1 MKGFS
6 SFAKDN
12 PKTLG
17 EKLKVSDGLGAWIDD
32 FQKSDAPQFKNADK
46 EKRRNMAIAAFTSAG
61 GKLDEDD
68 PCWSTHKQVGMK
80 KKGNKMV
87 PNCVPKENVDLGFK
101 SFLGEAPIDVPNFQ
115 GDEVSFA
122 LDVLSKIDDGI
133 STIDSAI
140 EVDNRP
146 AKSNTK
152 KLGLFA
158 IMPGDKRVKWA
169 TLARQI
175 IADTPELKEGPAPA
189 ADRIDKDI
197 TIKHEDMDRYIYVNC
212 RPDGKAS
219 QAGDDPNEL
228 MTAALCLK
236 SKLVAPTT
244 VEEMDELIL
253 FVKQNLRNVVGATAG
268 QIASLDGQ
276 DYVNLCQAVSAAL
289 SIHAK
294 GYGKSDK
301 VYLTGQ
307 AWDKDVTQFQITKY
321 GMKDF
326 NSSDFICKKGAN
338 FIGISLKK
346 KKRIAEAD
354 PTLINKSFSTL
365 FQDSKFNTLMTQL
378 DRSAAAFYI
387 KVLRKASR
395 NPKAYNVPA
404 AVVKD
409 IKSVR
414 LSATNW
420 KKFVQRIPNDLINAE
435 LKAPGNRNLFQKM
448 FNVIMKN
455 KDLMANQLINLIFK
469 SDLRTLKQVN
479 FDFALVTGIGDYGPR
494 KGVTVSP
501 GEYKDIETTSTKLNS
516 LLKDQGVGFRK
527 TPGAVQAFDE
537 GATAAML
544 KFDLMIGDL
553 PVCHIQ
559 LRYKGNFRSAPSFLA
574 TMTDE
579 FKAEFEDKIT

>member
-1 MKGFS
+1 MKSFS
-6 SFAKDN
+6 SFAKD
-12 PKTLG
+12 KTKK
-17 EKLKVSDGLGAWIDD
+17 EDG
-32 FQKSDAPQFKNADK
+32 
-46 EKRRNMAIAAFTSAG
+46 
-61 GKLDEDD
+61 
-68 PCWSTHKQVGMK
+68 PCWDSHKQVGMK
-80 KKGNKMV
+80 KKGNKLV
-87 PNCVPKENVDLGFK
+87 PNCVPKEERKPIDLGF
-101 SFLGEAPIDVPNFQ
+101 SAFLGEAPIDVPSFG

-122 LDVLSKIDDGI
+122 LEVLSKIDDGI
-133 STIDSAI
+133 STIDAAI
-140 EVDNRP
+140 EIDNRRG
-146 AKSNTK
+146 KTNTK

-169 TLARQI
+169 SLANQI
-175 IADTPELKEGPAPA
+175 IDDTDDLERGPTPPD
-189 ADRIDKDI
+189 DRLDKDI
-197 TIKHEDMDRYIYVNC
+197 TFKHKDMDRYVYVNC

-219 QAGDDPNEL
+219 GAGDDPNEL

-236 SKLVAPTT
+236 SRLTAPST
-244 VEEMDELIL
+244 VEEMDELIE
-253 FVKQNLRNVVGATAG
+253 FCKQEVKSRNVVGASAG

-289 SIHAK
+289 SIHK
-294 GYGKSDK
+294 NGYGNSDK

-307 AWDKDVTQFQITKY
+307 AWDNDVRQFQITKY

-365 FQDSKFNTLMTQL
+365 FQDSKFSTLMTSL

-395 NPKAYNVPA
+395 NPAQYNVPP

-414 LSATNW
+414 LSQTNW

-435 LKAPGNRNLFQKM
+435 LKSAGNRNLFQKM
-448 FNVIMKN
+448 FTIIMKN

-494 KGVTVSP
+494 KGVDVQA
-501 GEYKDIETTSTKLNS
+501 GEYKDIETSSTKLNS

-553 PVCHIQ
+553 PVCHIE

-574 TMTDE
+574 RMTDE
-579 FKAEFEDKIT
+579 FKAEFQDKIT

>member
-1 MKGFS
+1 MKSFS
-6 SFAKDN
+6 SFAKD
-12 PKTLG
+12 KTKK
-17 EKLKVSDGLGAWIDD
+17 EDG
-32 FQKSDAPQFKNADK
+32 
-46 EKRRNMAIAAFTSAG
+46 
-61 GKLDEDD
+61 
-68 PCWSTHKQVGMK
+68 PCWKSHKQVGMK

-87 PNCVPKENVDLGFK
+87 PNCVPKEERKLDLGF
-101 SFLGEAPIDVPNFQ
+101 SAFLGEAPIDVPDFG
-115 GDEVSFA
+115 GDEESFA
-122 LDVLSKIDDGI
+122 IDVLSKIDDGI

-140 EVDNRP
+140 ELDNRP
-146 AKSNTK
+146 SKTNSK

-175 IADTPELKEGPAPA
+175 IADTEELEEGPNPP

-197 TIKHEDMDRYIYVNC
+197 TIKHKDMSKYIYVNC

-219 QAGDDPNEL
+219 KAGDDPNEL

-236 SKLVAPTT
+236 SKLAIPQT
-244 VEEMDELIL
+244 VEDMDELIA
-253 FVKQNLRNVVGATAG
+253 FVKQEVKAKKVIGASAG

-276 DYVNLCQAVSAAL
+276 DYVNLCQAASAAL
-289 SIHAK
+289 AIHK
-294 GYGKSDK
+294 NGYGNSDK

-346 KKRIAEAD
+346 KKRITEAD

-365 FQDSKFNTLMTQL
+365 FQDTKFNSMMSTL

-395 NPKAYNVPA
+395 NPKEFNVPP
-404 AVVKD
+404 AVVD
-409 IKSVR
+409 AIKGVR
-414 LSATNW
+414 LSQTNW

-435 LKAPGNRNLFQKM
+435 LKSAGNRNLFQKM
-448 FNVIMKN
+448 FAIIMKN

-494 KGVTVSP
+494 KGVDVKP

-527 TPGAVQAFDE
+527 TPGAVQAFDK

-553 PVCHIQ
+553 PVCHIE

-574 TMTDE
+574 KMTDE
-579 FKAEFEDKIT
+579 FKAEFQDKIT